1 MLARLAVS
9 LCLAAL
15 WTLLLWPL
23 WRSGLL
29 ALLLRTLGVSLLA
42 AGVHQ
47 FLQFWPRNCA
57 APARLR
63 LQWIGVIASIPLAL
77 LGIYL
82 LDTDVGRPP
91 LWQDLGRLTSFYVV
105 SLVGM
110 LLAGLCLLAEMLRHA
125 LRQRRLQARI
135 DTEALTQAER
145 EIHQAQLRL
154 LRSQLRP
161 QLVLDLIG
169 DARERLRRGGS
180 EVDSQLGRLQDYL
193 RGALPQLDAQR
204 STLGKE
210 LEQAGAYL
218 DVLAGAATGTL
229 QWQADLPAD
238 ILATRCP
245 PRLLLV
251 LVEQA
256 VRLGLR
262 LPEGSG
268 RVDIWARSA
277 RGRCVLRVS
286 DSADLDAARQAA
298 LDSLGR
304 RLLLGEGESTRLQYW
319 QRETGGC
326 VVEVDYPLQDCDR

>member
-29 ALLLRTLGVSLLA
+29 ALLLRTLGVALLA
-42 AGVHQ
+42 TGVHQ
-47 FLQFWPRNCA
+47 LLEVWPQRFSET
-57 APARLR
+57 ARTR
-63 LQWIGVIASIPLAL
+63 LQWIGVIASIPLVL

-82 LDTDVGRPP
+82 LDSDANRPP
-91 LWQDLGRLTSFYVV
+91 LWRDPGRLTSLYVV
-105 SLVGM
+105 SLVGG
-110 LLAGLCLLAEMLRHA
+110 LLAGLALLAERLRRGQ
-125 LRQRRLQARI
+125 RQRRVQARI
-135 DTEALTQAER
+135 DAEALAHAER

-169 DARERLRRGGS
+169 DARERLRRGS
-180 EVDSQLGRLQDYL
+180 DEVDAQLGRLQDYL

-204 STLGKE
+204 STLDKE
-210 LEQAGAYL
+210 WAQARAYL
-218 DVLAGAATGTL
+218 ELLAEAATDRL
-229 QWQADLPAD
+229 RWQADLPEE

-251 LVEQA
+251 LVELA
-256 VRLGLR
+256 VRLGLK
-262 LPEGSG
+262 LPDGGG

-286 DSADLDAARQAA
+286 DSGDLDPARQAA

-304 RLLLGEGESTRLQYW
+304 RLLLGEGEHTRLQYW
-319 QRETGGC
+319 HRETGGC
-326 VVEVDYPLQDCDR
+326 VVEVDFPVDASER